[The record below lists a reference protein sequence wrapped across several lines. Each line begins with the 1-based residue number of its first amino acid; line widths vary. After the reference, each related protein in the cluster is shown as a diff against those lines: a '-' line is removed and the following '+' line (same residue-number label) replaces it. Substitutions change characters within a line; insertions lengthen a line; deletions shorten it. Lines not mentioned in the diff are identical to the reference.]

1 MHQNLPIPVTAKL
14 RIYPTLSQ
22 TLDYATH
29 VLSAGA
35 QLLTI
40 HGRTRESKGH
50 LAGLASWPFIRAVT
64 ESLGS
69 KVPVLA
75 NGGIPS
81 AEEVEPCLEET
92 GAKSCMSAEGNLYN
106 PMIFSP
112 SNAAGGREYVKCL
125 PPSMQEALKA
135 CEVEL
140 VGEWDKDKAA
150 YAPATFIAAQY
161 LAVVKTLPSTRTQ
174 TSAIKGH
181 LFKLFRPIWATG
193 RHVELRDM
201 LGKSGNGGGAGDDE
215 SYIRHVDS
223 IGEVVVEMRR
233 LIAVSSSPPLSPQA
247 CIDQVEIQID
257 REQNHLPPNSQRPIT
272 HQEVIDNLS
281 GIIPYSH
288 AQPYL
293 RIGTVAT
300 QNASD
305 EPSTKR
311 RLDQMSG
318 TGTSLSLSLL
328 FFIPH

>member
-1 MHQNLPIPVTAKL
+1 MSQPSVYRRRGADIEYTVSHLHQNLPIPVTAKL

-247 CIDQVEIQID
+247 C
-257 REQNHLPPNSQRPIT
+257 L
-272 HQEVIDNLS
+272 
-281 GIIPYSH
+281 Y
-288 AQPYL
+288 
-293 RIGTVAT
+293 
-300 QNASD
+300 
-305 EPSTKR
+305 
-311 RLDQMSG
+311 
-318 TGTSLSLSLL
+318 
-328 FFIPH
+328 